1 MISLWQTLICTCDRV
16 FKMCL
21 GKFSEQPDDFNK
33 YLLEWSFLSGNGS
46 SLWLHGK
53 ENSWVYFKDIW
64 VLKVVLYLD
73 PADSRVSV
81 GLFWWSWLRMLSE
94 RLILIFQLSRRM
106 FLDFLKSP
114 FQQFQNQYENHFF
127 LSVKSPVFYKDET
140 TLQYLI
146 PKLRKSNDC
155 VAVTYAKLSVK
166 VFITVLV

>member
-1 MISLWQTLICTCDRV
+1 
-16 FKMCL
+16 
-21 GKFSEQPDDFNK
+21 
-33 YLLEWSFLSGNGS
+33 
-46 SLWLHGK
+46 
-53 ENSWVYFKDIW
+53 
-64 VLKVVLYLD
+64 
-73 PADSRVSV
+73 
-81 GLFWWSWLRMLSE
+81 MLSE